1 MGSSLIFHAYEH
13 TFLNYKNQY
22 LHLEPHNIKLR
33 WFGKRG
39 MVWEDVEPW
48 FHELVF
54 QFGYPDVLM
63 LHCGGNSIGTMSLR
77 HLQKFMNLTV
87 SNILA
92 VRPNCKIIWS
102 QILPRTYYRHMFSH
116 VAAENARGRIN
127 SSLSNFIIA
136 RNGGYINYPDL
147 QRCSQ
152 TLYCD
157 GTHLTDCAQT
167 VFLNAIQGGLFKIL
181 RENFK
186 TLSS

>member
-13 TFLNYKNQY
+13 TFLKYKNQH

-48 FHELVF
+48 FSELVF

-77 HLQKFMNLTV
+77 HLQKFMKLTV

-102 QILPRTYYRHMFSH
+102 QILPRTYYRLCFHMW
-116 VAAENARGRIN
+116 
-127 SSLSNFIIA
+127 
-136 RNGGYINYPDL
+136 
-147 QRCSQ
+147 QR
-152 TLYCD
+152 
-157 GTHLTDCAQT
+157 
-167 VFLNAIQGGLFKIL
+167 
-181 RENFK
+181 K
-186 TLSS
+186 TLESG

>member
-1 MGSSLIFHAYEH
+1 
-13 TFLNYKNQY
+13 
-22 LHLEPHNIKLR
+22 
-33 WFGKRG
+33 

-48 FHELVF
+48 FHELLF

-77 HLQKFMNLTV
+77 HQKFMKLTV

-92 VRPNCKIIWS
+92 VRPSCNIIWS
-102 QILPRTYYRHMFSH
+102 QILPKTYYRHMFSH
-116 VAAENARGRIN
+116 VAVENARVRIN

-136 RNGGYINYPDL
+136 RNGGYINYSDL

-157 GTHLTDCAQT
+157 STNLTDCAQT
-167 VFLNAIQGGLFKIL
+167 VFLNAIQGGLFNIL

-186 TLSS
+186 TFPPLSS